1 MVKKTQK
8 KPDRS
13 RGVKYGV
20 SDLPIQPR
28 DEIAVEDLDKL
39 ELSNYYKGLSE
50 FIGGCVTPMTLA
62 VQGAWGSG
70 KTSALN
76 SIMDSLKSDY
86 REKIDVVYINTWQYS
101 LFNADETLVFSV
113 LQRIV
118 ETFQS
123 EVKDASKS
131 WKDPLSDYDQLV
143 DGIKQT
149 VMKLARF
156 SYITLGATRGVDLTN
171 YAQSGEVRPNSDELL
186 DLKQR
191 FSALVEKYCRRHEKE
206 KIVFFVDDLDRLKP
220 ELAVELLEVFKVLLD
235 VSNTVFVLAIDFDIV
250 KLGISQRYFHESGE
264 DISSE
269 WKARSFFD
277 KIVQVPFNMPT
288 AAYNPAKL
296 IEEQLDPE
304 ISQDSALLNRYTKA
318 VHLSVGVNPRAI
330 KRLFNA
336 YALTRIITSS
346 HHRVSEDSEHLY
358 RIFLLIAME
367 IAYPKAY
374 QDLTLAATTFSR
386 FKEESSENV
395 AAKHAQAS
403 VEQILLINDENGVSE
418 NDCLRWDIRPDDQS
432 KFTNFL
438 YLLKREFED
447 DEEDSVQWDLLK
459 DTLEFTVVTSV
470 NVDQT
475 STSESSE
482 DAGNT
487 EQKLIYQGLYKGAGA
502 PKPPILL
509 FEDALNKLIL
519 ERRSEDANAFRRG
532 AVIAPVGY
540 LEQPDYSAY
549 MANSVEELEGLKAR
563 SRPKFLSLRQN
574 KRSFQIGFGS
584 RRNFDLD
591 VDSGEGS
598 AHDLVP
604 VEDLLQFFGQE
615 WWEIIRR
622 LEADENIPRL
632 TNASSRKVE
641 FGFTLESAVNP
652 ILIKG
657 ISTQDHVD
665 LVIPYVES
673 IYDSV
678 LDNSPF

>member
-1 MVKKTQK
+1 MEKKGRAKAERARKVQ
-8 KPDRS
+8 
-13 RGVKYGV
+13 YGV

-28 DEIAVEDLDKL
+28 GDMAIESLDKL
-39 ELSNYYKGLSE
+39 ELTNYYKGLSE
-50 FIGGCVTPMTLA
+50 FIRGCVTPMTLA

-118 ETFQS
+118 DTFQS
-123 EVKDASKS
+123 EVRESSKP
-131 WKDPLSDYDQLV
+131 WENPLSDYDQLV
-143 DGIKQT
+143 EGIKQT
-149 VMKLARF
+149 VTKLARF
-156 SYITLGATRGVDLTN
+156 SFITLGATQGVDLTN
-171 YAQSGEVRPNSDELL
+171 YVQSGEVRANSDELL

-191 FSALVEKYCRRHEKE
+191 FSTLVEKYCEKQGKE

-250 KLGISQRYFHESGE
+250 KLGISQRYFHEAGE
-264 DISSE
+264 DVSSE

-288 AAYNPAKL
+288 AAYNPAEL
-296 IEEQLDPE
+296 IREQLDTE
-304 ISQDSALLNRYTKA
+304 VSQDSALLNRYTKA

-346 HHRVSEDSEHLY
+346 HRRVSEDSDHLY

-374 QDLTLAATTFSR
+374 QELTLAATTFSR
-386 FKEESSENV
+386 FKEEATENI
-395 AAKHAQAS
+395 AAKDAQAS
-403 VEQILLINDENGVSE
+403 VERILLINEENVLS
-418 NDCLRWDIRPDDQS
+418 DSDYLRWDIRPDDLS

-447 DEEDSVQWDLLK
+447 DDEVSVQWDLLK
-459 DTLEFTVVTSV
+459 DTLEYTVVTSV
-470 NVDQT
+470 NVDQA
-475 STSESSE
+475 STGESNVDEGSTT
-482 DAGNT
+482 G
-487 EQKLIYQGLYKGAGA
+487 KLIYQGLYKGLGH

-509 FEDALNKLIL
+509 FQDSLNSLIQ
-519 ERRSEDANAFRRG
+519 ERRNEDANAFRRG
-532 AVIAPVGY
+532 AIIAPIGY

-549 MANSVEELEGLKAR
+549 MANSVEELEGLKTR

-574 KRSFQIGFGS
+574 KTSLQIGFGS
-584 RRNFDLD
+584 RKNIDLD
-591 VDSGEGS
+591 EESEDKT
-598 AHDLVP
+598 AHGPVP
-604 VEDLLQFFGQE
+604 VEELLQFFGSE
-615 WWEIIRR
+615 WWDIIRK

-632 TNASSRKVE
+632 TDASSRKVE

-657 ISTQDHVD
+657 ISSQEHVNW
-665 LVIPYVES
+665 VIPYIES